1 MKKVLLVSSRF
12 PFPLNSGFASK
23 NLNLIKA
30 LSRKYDVDFALIDKT
45 KPSKRDIEYIGKYI
59 NNFYFFRPTK
69 LDICIGIL
77 RSMIKLMPIH
87 FGLFYSRK
95 ARKKIKE
102 LSNNSDLAV
111 GSVARIWPYLANL
124 KIPIYM
130 DLADSLTLIYRNN
143 YKVVWNLALKF
154 FYFTE
159 SILMKGLE
167 RQIVETS
174 KNTFVFNKIESEWL
188 SKFNGLVTQVPHGVA
203 IDVAQK
209 IEEDE
214 TFSKDII
221 IFGKMDFHPNED
233 AVLWFAKTIL
243 PKLPSET
250 KLIAMGASPSS
261 KILNLAQNNSRV
273 VVTGF
278 VEDPYPLIAGSLASI
293 APIRLGGG
301 IQNKVLDSLAS
312 GASII
317 VSRKVAK
324 ALPDF
329 KTSGIYVCDNDIDWI
344 NTIETIKNSKH
355 LKNSL
360 KEKGRAYIDKNF
372 SWDAYQDSIIKHVT
386 S

>member
-1 MKKVLLVSSRF
+1 
-12 PFPLNSGFASK
+12 
-23 NLNLIKA
+23 
-30 LSRKYDVDFALIDKT
+30 
-45 KPSKRDIEYIGKYI
+45 
-59 NNFYFFRPTK
+59 
-69 LDICIGIL
+69 
-77 RSMIKLMPIH
+77 
-87 FGLFYSRK
+87 
-95 ARKKIKE
+95 
-102 LSNNSDLAV
+102 
-111 GSVARIWPYLANL
+111 
-124 KIPIYM
+124 
-130 DLADSLTLIYRNN
+130 
-143 YKVVWNLALKF
+143 
-154 FYFTE
+154 
-159 SILMKGLE
+159 
-167 RQIVETS
+167 
-174 KNTFVFNKIESEWL
+174 
-188 SKFNGLVTQVPHGVA
+188 
-203 IDVAQK
+203 
-209 IEEDE
+209 
-214 TFSKDII
+214 
-221 IFGKMDFHPNED
+221 MDFHPNED
-233 AVLWFAKTIL
+233 AVLWFARTIL